1 MIVCGFVWIISILM
15 TLPQILYTRTEVRDQ
30 DTIICDIAF
39 PDANTESDVLNKIKV
54 FDKILED
61 YLGLVFLLKNTT

>member
-1 MIVCGFVWIISILM
+1 M

-30 DTIICDIAF
+30 DTILCDIAF
-39 PDANTESDVLNKIKV
+39 PDANTESDVLNKIKN

-61 YLGLVFLLKNTT
+61 YLLLVYFITYTT

>member
-1 MIVCGFVWIISILM
+1 MIICVFVWIISILM

-30 DTIICDIAF
+30 DTILCDVAF
-39 PDANTESDVLNKIKV
+39 PDANTESDVMNKIKI

-61 YLGLVFLLKNTT
+61 YLGLVFF

>member
-1 MIVCGFVWIISILM
+1 MIICVFVWIISILM

-30 DTIICDIAF
+30 DTILCDVAL
-39 PDANTESDVLNKIKV
+39 PDANIESDVMNKIKI

-61 YLGLVFLLKNTT
+61 YLGLVFF